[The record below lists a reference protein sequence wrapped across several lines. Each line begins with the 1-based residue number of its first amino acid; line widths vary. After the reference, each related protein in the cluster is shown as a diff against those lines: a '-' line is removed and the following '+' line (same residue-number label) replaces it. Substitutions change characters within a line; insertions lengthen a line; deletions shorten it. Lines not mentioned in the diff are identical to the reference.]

1 MRVAVVGHVE
11 WVEFARVPR
20 VPRAGEIVHAS
31 EVFAVPGGGGA
42 VAAVQLR
49 RLAGSVDFLTALG
62 TGPDAERSGDE
73 LRKLGVTVHAGARP
87 GPQRRT
93 FTFLD
98 DDAERTITVLGERI
112 VPLRS
117 DPLPWESLADIDAIY
132 LTGGDADAVRAARAA
147 RVLVATP
154 RALAALAESGVTLDI
169 LVGSAHDPGEVCEPG
184 TLNPEPRV
192 VVRTSGGDGGWW
204 EAREP
209 APRRA
214 TTALAP
220 GRPAARNLGGDA
232 ATGTGSRRLRLRR
245 LVRRRAGLRPRRGH
259 DPRRSDRPGRP
270 LRRRGPH
277 RQRPLRRDARARG
290 VRGGAHFAR
299 GTYATL
305 LSGIVDTAYHRRSC
319 RPRTP
324 RLRDADA
331 GWPSEASTACC
342 SPHSTDSTTNLYSLS
357 SAIQPA

>member
-1 MRVAVVGHVE
+1 MTPSPRVRVAVVGHVE

-31 EVFAVPGGGGA
+31 DVFAVPGGGGA
-42 VAAVQLR
+42 VAAVQMR

-117 DPLPWESLADIDAIY
+117 DPLPWESLANVDSIY

-154 RALAALAESGVTLDI
+154 RALAALAESGVTLDV

-209 APRRA
+209 APGELPLPWLPTGRLRGHWQA
-214 TTALAP
+214 TPLPGPEVDAYGCGDSFAAALACAL
-220 GRPAARNLGGDA
+220 GAGMALDEAIALAARCGA
-232 ATGTGSRRLRLRR
+232 AVLTG
-245 LVRRRAGLRPRRGH
+245 
-259 DPRRSDRPGRP
+259 
-270 LRRRGPH
+270 RGPYGAM
-277 RQRPLRRDARARG
+277 LDLSALARSVG
-290 VRGGAHFAR
+290 M
-299 GTYATL
+299 
-305 LSGIVDTAYHRRSC
+305 
-319 RPRTP
+319 
-324 RLRDADA
+324 
-331 GWPSEASTACC
+331 
-342 SPHSTDSTTNLYSLS
+342 
-357 SAIQPA
+357 